1 MKKLLFI
8 ILMAALLLVSCGGKT
23 ENETAAQTE
32 TSVTETQAVTEE
44 ITETVEETTA
54 ETEAATE
61 TEAKTPIAAPTGE
74 FDFSEA
80 KIIGYKTVNIGDE
93 FEIDW
98 DGEYFVSSHPSVCS
112 LDGRKVSGIKPGVS
126 LIGAEGTD
134 EAYAV
139 CVLNDGVYEDPS
151 AGTPTLLEVGKTAF
165 VEGFSSSEHFSSDP
179 SVATLNGST
188 VEAVSPG
195 YVIIDMSNISM
206 PKLFS
211 FIVFDRLTDN
221 N

>member
-1 MKKLLFI
+1 MRKLIFVI
-8 ILMAALLLVSCGGKT
+8 FMAAILLVSCGGKA
-23 ENETAAQTE
+23 ENETTAQTAE
-32 TSVTETQAVTEE
+32 VIVTETEAVTEE
-44 ITETVEETTA
+44 ITETAEETTP
-54 ETEAATE
+54 ETETATE
-61 TEAKTPIAAPTGE
+61 TEAVTHLAAPTGE
-74 FDFSEA
+74 FDFSKA
-80 KIIGYKTVNIGDE
+80 NIIEYKTVNVGDE
-93 FEIDW
+93 FEIEW
-98 DGEYFVSSHPSVCS
+98 DGEYFVSSHPSVCA
-112 LDGRKVSGIKPGVS
+112 LDGRKVSVIKPGVS
-126 LIGAEGTD
+126 LIGVEGTD

-139 CVLNDGVYEDPS
+139 CVLKDGIFEDPS

-211 FIVFDRLTDN
+211 FIVFDRNTD
-221 N
+221 